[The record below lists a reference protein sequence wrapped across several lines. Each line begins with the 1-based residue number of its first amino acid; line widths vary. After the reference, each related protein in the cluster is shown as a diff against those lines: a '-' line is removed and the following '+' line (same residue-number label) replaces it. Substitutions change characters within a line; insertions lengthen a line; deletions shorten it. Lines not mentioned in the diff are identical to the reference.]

1 MARGLRNVFQ
11 LEDETQCVDPS
22 ILRQVYIDLPPLET
36 VVKLLS
42 AIDQKEE
49 SKPDLV
55 GADESFDSDDYMLL
69 VKGAPDVLMSR
80 QVQPLDHMAQNRE
93 G

>member
-1 MARGLRNVFQ
+1 MADHLLN
-11 LEDETQCVDPS
+11 
-22 ILRQVYIDLPPLET
+22 T
-36 VVKLLS
+36 VIKLLS

-55 GADESFDSDDYMLL
+55 GGDESFGPDDYMLL

-80 QVQPLDHMAQNRE
+80 
-93 G
+93 